1 MYIFFIQKQI
11 FKTNL
16 FFGFHISKLNNL
28 EVIYN
33 LYFQY
38 LTLYKTTSI
47 SNIEGVIIFNLF
59 FAQESRQTSLLL
71 ARFLNLFIGV

>member
-1 MYIFFIQKQI
+1 MCIFFYKKQI

-16 FFGFHISKLNNL
+16 FFGFYISKLNNL